1 MTTHLSTPVITYETA
16 ARAVACVMDA
26 AATAGVRAV
35 ATVVDPSITIVALG
49 KADGAP
55 PHSLETSRRKAITAA
70 STRKPSGAMPPAL
83 AVAMEHGTGGLLSSI
98 HGGFPIVFDGVH
110 VGGLGVAGGTPQQDA
125 EIALAALTA
134 LGADTEGFQA

>member
-1 MTTHLSTPVITYETA
+1 MLGSTTVATARTP
-16 ARAVACVMDA
+16 A
-26 AATAGVRAV
+26 AAAASITQATAAGVRAV

-98 HGGFPIVFDGVH
+98 HGGFPIVFDGVL
-110 VGGLGVAGGTPQQDA
+110 VGGLGVAGGTPPQDA

>member
-16 ARAVACVMDA
+16 ARAVASVMDA

-35 ATVVDPSITIVALG
+35 ATVVDPSITMAR
-49 KADGAP
+49 
-55 PHSLETSRRKAITAA
+55 RRKAITAA

-110 VGGLGVAGGTPQQDA
+110 VGGLGVAGGTPQQDV